1 MTSPEEKYKLTI
13 VKSMDFISSA
23 ELSSLTR
30 PPLQSTNHLN
40 TEKFPFSYISNRRDI
55 WMPEVMERDLLLP
68 WVLLH
73 VYGHYQSWGKR
84 SHVSLQYS
92 PQELLP
98 SGSFLHLYKWICMLM
113 RLFPLKTRR

>member
-1 MTSPEEKYKLTI
+1 
-13 VKSMDFISSA
+13 
-23 ELSSLTR
+23 
-30 PPLQSTNHLN
+30 
-40 TEKFPFSYISNRRDI
+40 
-55 WMPEVMERDLLLP
+55 MPAVMERDLLLP

-98 SGSFLHLYKWICMLM
+98 SGSFLHLYKWICMLT
-113 RLFPLKTRR
+113 RLLKVKTRRQKGIPRKHFSNKLPLGQLS